1 MKIFDLDIDT
11 AREQFADQGWVL
23 VRGGMSAQFLAELE
37 AFAKQHFDESKL
49 DAHAIKGK
57 KEQAL
62 YTFPESV
69 DYPGELF
76 DVISSICG
84 LDREGMTL
92 SERHMQSY
100 EANANANP
108 PAHKDR
114 AASQI
119 SVGFS
124 VAIPDASRL
133 LLWPSETDEV
143 NEVEKATYVDAG
155 ELPDGAIRIDDRPGD
170 IVMFRGHRT
179 WHLRENSA
187 GAVNLYVKVNDYG
200 ADPLGEGVGA
210 AQASRA

>member
-1 MKIFDLDIDT
+1 MKVFDFDLDA
-11 AREQFADQGWVL
+11 ARERFNEQGWVL
-23 VRGGMSAQFLAELE
+23 IKGGMSAEFLAELQS
-37 AFAKQHFDESKL
+37 FANEHFNESKL

-62 YTFPESV
+62 YTFPEGV

-76 DVISSICG
+76 DVISYVCG
-84 LDREGMTL
+84 LDRGGMTL

-100 EANANANP
+100 DSNANPNP

-124 VAIPDASRL
+124 VAIPEVSRL
-133 LLWPSETDEV
+133 VLWPDDTAEV
-143 NEVEKATYVDAG
+143 NEVEKATYTEAG
-155 ELPDGAIRIDDRPGD
+155 DLPDGAVKIADEAGD

-210 AQASRA
+210 AQTAA

>member
-1 MKIFDLDIDT
+1 MKIFDFDVDA
-11 AREQFADQGWVL
+11 ARAQFAEQGWVL
-23 VRGGMSAQFLAELE
+23 VRGGMSDEFLAELKG
-37 AFAKQHFDESKL
+37 FANQHFNETKL

-62 YTFPESV
+62 YTFPDGV

-76 DVISSICG
+76 DVISDVCG
-84 LDREGMTL
+84 LDRGGMTL
-92 SERHMQSY
+92 SERHMQAY
-100 EANANANP
+100 EAHANPHP

-114 AASQI
+114 AASQV

-124 VAIPDASRL
+124 VTIPGASRL
-133 LLWPSETDEV
+133 LLWPDDTDEV
-143 NEVEKATYVDAG
+143 NEVEKATYVDAN
-155 ELPDGAIRIDDRPGD
+155 ELPEDAVRIADQPGD
-170 IVMFRGHRT
+170 VVMFRGHRT

-210 AQASRA
+210 E

>member
-1 MKIFDLDIDT
+1 MKIFDLDVDA
-11 AREQFADQGWVL
+11 AREQFAAQGWVQQ
-23 VRGGMSAQFLAELE
+23 RGGMGAEFLAELE
-37 AFAKQHFDESKL
+37 GFAKKHFDQAKL

-62 YTFPESV
+62 YTFPDSV

-76 DVISSICG
+76 DVIAYICD
-84 LDREGMTL
+84 LKRDGMTL
-92 SERHMQSY
+92 SERHMQAY
-100 EANANANP
+100 DANANPKP

-124 VAIPDASRL
+124 VAIPAASRL
-133 LLWPSETDEV
+133 VLWPNGANEV
-143 NEVEKATYVDAG
+143 NEVEKAIYVDAG
-155 ELPDGAIRIDDRPGD
+155 ELPSGAVRIADSAGD
-170 IVMFRGHRT
+170 VVMFRGHRT

-200 ADPLGEGVGA
+200 ADPLGEGVRA
-210 AQASRA
+210 A